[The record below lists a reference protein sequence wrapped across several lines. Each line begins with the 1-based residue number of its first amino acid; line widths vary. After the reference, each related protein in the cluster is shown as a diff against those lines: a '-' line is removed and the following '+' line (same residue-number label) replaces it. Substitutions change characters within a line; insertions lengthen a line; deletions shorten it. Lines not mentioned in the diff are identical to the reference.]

1 MRENKISPLGGG
13 RMKKALVR
21 KWEKNGMRFV
31 QVNEKIYVLVDDV
44 VDDLENIR
52 EILMIKPGEGE

>member
-1 MRENKISPLGGG
+1 
-13 RMKKALVR
+13 MKKALVE
-21 KWEKNGMRFV
+21 KWEHNGMRFV

-52 EILMIKPGEGE
+52 ETLMRKLGGEE

>member
-1 MRENKISPLGGG
+1 
-13 RMKKALVR
+13 MKKALVR

-52 EILMIKPGEGE
+52 ETLMRKLGGEE